1 MSICPKF
8 FFLHLQLFLK
18 RFQCQ
23 LRVICT
29 WAHSQHGKLP
39 GKPATVWLFGSL
51 QPRVKREIPAAK
63 GTLHCILAFLI
74 QLISEE
80 LNLHVKITPGALVRL
95 MSVGDHQELTA
106 TEKSSQPLSNPTW
119 RFEKNVGGSAFS
131 PRNQLDNVATAQ
143 RTFKSMASGHLHV
156 NQVNLEDFAL
166 VQQQLI
172 SILCIMQET
181 DWCGKTM

>member
-1 MSICPKF
+1 MVNY
-8 FFLHLQLFLK
+8 LVNLQ
-18 RFQCQ
+18 
-23 LRVICT
+23 
-29 WAHSQHGKLP
+29 
-39 GKPATVWLFGSL
+39 LFGSL
-51 QPRVKREIPAAK
+51 QPRVKRKFPAAK
-63 GTLHCILAFLI
+63 GTLHCILPFLI

-119 RFEKNVGGSAFS
+119 RFEKKRRRIFS

-156 NQVNLEDFAL
+156 NQVNLEDFDF
-166 VQQQLI
+166 VKQQLI
-172 SILCIMQET
+172 RILCIMQET
-181 DWCGKTM
+181 D